1 MKKSFIT
8 LFLTLALALIILP
21 ITAFA
26 AKTNYV
32 VDNADLLSETEESEL
47 RDKLENLSEK
57 YQFDIVALT
66 VDNLDSKTPMEYA
79 DDYYDYNGYREDGCL
94 LLISTDR
101 DWWISTKGYGIT
113 AITDYGIEV
122 LEYEVVH
129 PYFGDDDWA
138 GGYNKYADLVEEF
151 IIEAK
156 SGEAYDVNNKYTNS
170 SGNTYDFSSDYE
182 DDDGFT
188 DDEEK
193 RSALIV
199 SLIVSLIVA
208 GVIVGMIKKS
218 YKPVHFRANAADYLV
233 DGSLQ
238 VTGQYDHFL
247 YSNVSKTEIESSS
260 SSGGGSSTHTSSS
273 GSSHGGGGGK
283 F

>member
-1 MKKSFIT
+1 MKKSVIT
-8 LFLTLALALIILP
+8 LFLTLALSLIIPL
-21 ITAFA
+21 TAFA

-32 VDNADLLSETEESEL
+32 VDGADLLSKTEESEL
-47 RDKLENLSEK
+47 REKLENLSEK
-57 YQFDIVALT
+57 YDFDIVALT
-66 VDNLDSKTPMEYA
+66 VDDLEGKSPMEYA
-79 DDYYDYNGYREDGCL
+79 DDYYDYNGYREDGCI
-94 LLISTDR
+94 LLISSDR

-122 LEYEVVH
+122 LEYEVIH
-129 PYFGDDDWA
+129 PYFGEDDWS
-138 GGYNKYADLVEEF
+138 GGYNNYADLIEEY

-156 SGEAYDVNNKYTNS
+156 NGEPYDIYNKYTNS
-170 SGNTYDFSSDYE
+170 SGYTYDFSSNYD

-188 DDEEK
+188 DEEEK

-208 GVIVGMIKKS
+208 AIIVGMIKKS

-233 DGSLQ
+233 DGSLNI
-238 VTGQYDHFL
+238 TGQYEHFL
-247 YSNVSKTEIESSS
+247 YSNVTKTEIESSS
-260 SSGGGSSTHTSSS
+260 SGGGGGSSTHSSSS

>member
-1 MKKSFIT
+1 MKKSVIT
-8 LFLTLALALIILP
+8 LILTLALALIIP

-32 VDNADLLSETEESEL
+32 VDDGDLLSSAEESEL
-47 RDKLENLSEK
+47 SEKLETLSEK
-57 YQFDIVALT
+57 YEFDIVALT
-66 VDNLDSKTPMEYA
+66 VDNLDGKTPMEYA

-122 LEYEVVH
+122 LEYEVIH

-138 GGYNKYADLVEEF
+138 GGYNRYADLIEEF

-156 SGEAYDVNNKYTNS
+156 SGEAYDVDNKYSNS
-170 SGNTYDFSSDYE
+170 SGNTYDFSSNYE
-182 DDDGFT
+182 DDGFT
-188 DDEEK
+188 EDEEK

-218 YKPVHFRANAADYLV
+218 YKPVRFRANAADYLV
-233 DGSLQ
+233 DGSLN
-238 VTGQYDHFL
+238 VTGQYEHFL
-247 YSNVSKTEIESSS
+247 YSNVTKTEIESSS